1 MAVGDADEQVHA
13 ESLAEW
19 RAWLAEHH
27 ADRPGVWLV
36 SWRTATGRPG
46 VDYEAAV
53 VEALAVGWIDSVTR
67 TLDEERRAQRFT
79 PRKPGSGWAATN
91 KARIERLV
99 AEGRMQPAGQA
110 VIDAAIADGSW
121 TLYDDVEALVV
132 PDDLAAALAAGGVT
146 DAWNDWPPSVR
157 KQALTSLVMARRP
170 ETRADRVRRIAEA
183 AARNERPA

>member
-36 SWRTATGRPG
+36 TWRTATGRPG

-110 VIDAAIADGSW
+110 VLDAAIADGSW

-132 PDDLAAALAAGGVT
+132 PDDLAAALAAGDLAEV
-146 DAWNDWPPSVR
+146 WNAWPPSVR
-157 KQALTSLVMARRP
+157 KQALASLVTAKRP
-170 ETRADRVRRIAEA
+170 ETRSRRVEA
-183 AARNERPA
+183 VVGHLEAGTRP

>member
-19 RAWLAEHH
+19 RGWLAEHH

-110 VIDAAIADGSW
+110 VLDAAIADGSW

-132 PDDLAAALAAGGVT
+132 PDDLAAALAAGDLAEG
-146 DAWNDWPPSVR
+146 WNVWPPSVR
-157 KQALTSLVMARRP
+157 KQALASLVTAKRP
-170 ETRADRVRRIAEA
+170 ETRARRVEA
-183 AARNERPA
+183 VVGHLEAGTRP